1 MTLQTVFQILVLLYT
16 VTNMAS
22 IGLELN
28 LRETLKSLR
37 SARLVVLTLL
47 WGWVVGP
54 AIALLLTKVLPL
66 AEPHAL
72 GLLIFSLAPVAPMV
86 SLLARRARSDMDFTA
101 ALIPLAMVATVVL
114 LPLMAPWLMKGLTLN
129 IWALAKPLLLL
140 VLLPLVVCAAIKVY
154 ASPVA
159 EKLSPV
165 VKRLAGISTLLTLGF
180 VVVFHF
186 RDIVHTLGSYAIGA
200 EVLFLLAI
208 ALVSYRLGFGL
219 KQGQRS
225 AMALAMATRNGAPM
239 LAVFTAFPDQDPRML
254 VMILLSGPVPA
265 IVAFPLAA
273 FFASRA
279 GKAGAMERC
288 ITMNRFHSLQDPLA
302 PPVRGAAGDHAG
314 RRPAGGLGGR
324 HPGRPDDPAEHRLRA
339 GGRPAPGGRPLRG
352 HHPAGGLRPAG
363 QLAPPGDEPRRLHG
377 HPGRGRPGRL
387 RRARGSA
394 AHAVR
399 PGAGRGLRAAVLR
412 LLDLPAG
419 VPRQLP
425 LARRDGGLHHRARR
439 RGVHQPGAEDPRR
452 SPCGRRRVGPAGGGG
467 APQGD
472 HGDLGE
478 DRGLLRG
485 GPGPDPLHSARQ
497 PLLGGDRGRAPS

>member
-1 MTLQTVFQILVLLYT
+1 MTLQTVFGILVVLYT

-28 LRETLKSLR
+28 LRETMKSLR

-54 AIALLLTKVLPL
+54 AFAFLLTKVLPL

-86 SLLARRARSDMDFTA
+86 SLLARKARSDMDFTA

-129 IWALAKPLLLL
+129 VWSLAKPLLLL

-159 EKLSPV
+159 DKLFPV
-165 VKRLAGISTLLTLGF
+165 VKRLAGLSTL
-180 VVVFHF
+180 
-186 RDIVHTLGSYAIGA
+186 RDPRVRRGVQLPGHRPHGGQLCHRRRGS
-200 EVLFLLAI
+200 LPPRI

-239 LAVFTAFPDQDPRML
+239 LAVFTAFPDQDPGML

-265 IVAFPLAA
+265 IVAFPLAR

-279 GKAGAMERC
+279 G
-288 ITMNRFHSLQDPLA
+288 T
-302 PPVRGAAGDHAG
+302 PVR
-314 RRPAGGLGGR
+314 R
-324 HPGRPDDPAEHRLRA
+324 
-339 GGRPAPGGRPLRG
+339 
-352 HHPAGGLRPAG
+352 
-363 QLAPPGDEPRRLHG
+363 
-377 HPGRGRPGRL
+377 
-387 RRARGSA
+387 
-394 AHAVR
+394 
-399 PGAGRGLRAAVLR
+399 
-412 LLDLPAG
+412 
-419 VPRQLP
+419 
-425 LARRDGGLHHRARR
+425 
-439 RGVHQPGAEDPRR
+439 
-452 SPCGRRRVGPAGGGG
+452 
-467 APQGD
+467 
-472 HGDLGE
+472 
-478 DRGLLRG
+478 
-485 GPGPDPLHSARQ
+485 
-497 PLLGGDRGRAPS
+497 